1 MKELKKVLIDCDPG
15 MDDSL
20 AIILACKSDALDV
33 KAITTVSGNYH
44 VDITSV
50 NARKTLE
57 LLNRTD
63 IPVARG
69 MAKPIV
75 RDLASDPFTHGE
87 DGQANANL
95 PNPTID
101 LVSQHAVDLIIDTVK
116 KYPNELYIAA
126 LGPLTNIAMAFLKSP
141 EIIPMIKGIYA
152 IAGAYGLNK
161 YSAANA
167 TGDNPQSEWNVYV
180 DPEAADIVFKSGVS
194 LTAIGLDVATHFDVN
209 FTEQQLRI
217 LEEAN
222 TKEADFLLNM
232 IQFVNGRGF
241 ESYCVLIDS
250 MAVGALIDETT
261 IKTLR
266 GKVGIETKGEITLG
280 MTVLDTR
287 HHHTWNN
294 LPEIDIAYEADYEKF
309 LDIVMRTVLK

>member
-1 MKELKKVLIDCDPG
+1 MTELKKVLIDCDPG

-20 AIILACKSDALDV
+20 AIIVACKSEALDV

-44 VDITSV
+44 VDVTQV

-87 DGQANANL
+87 DGQADANL
-95 PNPTID
+95 PDPTMELAD
-101 LVSQHAVDLIIDTVK
+101 QHAVDLIIDTVK

-126 LGPLTNIAMAFLKSP
+126 LAPLTNIAMAFLKSP

-152 IAGAYGLNK
+152 IAGAFGLNK
-161 YSAANA
+161 YSSANA

-180 DPEAADIVFKSGVS
+180 DPEAADIVFKSGVP

-209 FTEQQLRI
+209 FSEQHLLT
-217 LEEAN
+217 LESAK

-232 IQFVNGRGF
+232 INFVNNRGF

-250 MAVGALIDETT
+250 MAIGAIIDESI
-261 IKTLR
+261 IKTLK

-287 HHHTWNN
+287 HHHTWND
-294 LPEIDIAYEADYEKF
+294 LPEVNIAYEANYEKF
-309 LDIVMRTVLK
+309 LGIVIDAVLK

>member
-1 MKELKKVLIDCDPG
+1 MTELKKVLIDCDPG

-20 AIILACKSDALDV
+20 AIIVACKSGALDV

-44 VDITSV
+44 VDVTQV

-87 DGQANANL
+87 DGQADANL
-95 PNPTID
+95 PDPTMELAD
-101 LVSQHAVDLIIDTVK
+101 QHAVDLIIDTVK

-126 LGPLTNIAMAFLKSP
+126 LAPLTNIAMAFLKSP

-152 IAGAYGLNK
+152 IAGAFGLNK
-161 YSAANA
+161 YSSANA

-180 DPEAADIVFKSGVS
+180 DPEAADIVFKSGVP

-209 FTEQQLRI
+209 FSEQHLLT
-217 LEEAN
+217 LESAK

-232 IQFVNGRGF
+232 INFVNNRGF

-250 MAVGALIDETT
+250 MAIGAIIDESI
-261 IKTLR
+261 IKTLK

-287 HHHTWNN
+287 HHHTWND
-294 LPEIDIAYEADYEKF
+294 LPEVDIAYEANYEKF
-309 LDIVMRTVLK
+309 LGIVMDAVLK

>member
-1 MKELKKVLIDCDPG
+1 MKKVLIDCDPG

-20 AIILACKSDALDV
+20 AIILACKSDVLDV

-63 IPVARG
+63 IPVAKG

-75 RDLASDPFTHGE
+75 RDLPGDPFTHGE
-87 DGQANANL
+87 DGQADANL
-95 PNPTID
+95 PEPAMD
-101 LVSQHAVDLIIDTVK
+101 LVNQHAIDLIIETVK

-126 LGPLTNIAMAFLKSP
+126 LAPLTNIAMAFLKSP

-161 YSAANA
+161 YSTANA

-209 FTEQQLRI
+209 FTQQHLQL
-217 LEEAN
+217 LEE
-222 TKEADFLLNM
+222 TKMQETDFLLNM
-232 IQFVNGRGF
+232 IGFVNKRGF

-250 MAVGALIDETT
+250 MAIGALIDESI
-261 IKTLR
+261 IKTMR
-266 GKVGIETKGEITLG
+266 
-280 MTVLDTR
+280 
-287 HHHTWNN
+287 
-294 LPEIDIAYEADYEKF
+294 EK
-309 LDIVMRTVLK
+309 